1 MAFKKIRQKLKSKGS
16 SEGTPWQRATAELE
30 KQTKAE
36 KKHKT
41 SKKSGIK
48 HLSREKKAKL
58 KKSKH
63 LPEATGTDKRQRYFG
78 WYGIFSV
85 GLVLSGFLISPYGKV
100 KDIYVEGAQAVP
112 EQSIID
118 ASHINGNLTALGVVW
133 NDDKVDAFITAVLP
147 QVKTAE
153 VTLRGLNDIT
163 IQVTEHETI
172 AYVSSGGYYYNVLD
186 NGTVA
191 NTELKVP
198 IGNNPIITSFEMNQN
213 LDDLL
218 EQYMQLTDSVQNSI
232 SEIKY
237 TGTEENP
244 YTITVYMNDGNEV
257 KASLPS
263 FAEKILYYPDIV
275 SQLGETKGTIDLEVG
290 VYFTPFTQTTEEDA
304 SASADS
310 AIPSE

>member
-30 KQTKAE
+30 KQNKAE
-36 KKHKT
+36 KKQKT
-41 SKKSGIK
+41 SKKSGMK
-48 HLSREKKAKL
+48 HLSGEKKAKL

-85 GLVLSGFLISPYGKV
+85 GLVLSGFLISPYGKI

-133 NDDKVDAFITAVLP
+133 NDDKVDAFITDVLP

-163 IQVTEHETI
+163 IHVTEHETI

-237 TGTEENP
+237 TGT
-244 YTITVYMNDGNEV
+244 
-257 KASLPS
+257 
-263 FAEKILYYPDIV
+263 
-275 SQLGETKGTIDLEVG
+275 
-290 VYFTPFTQTTEEDA
+290 
-304 SASADS
+304 
-310 AIPSE
+310 

>member
-1 MAFKKIRQKLKSKGS
+1 MVFGRIRQKLNSKSS

-30 KQTKAE
+30 SQRKDLKKQQTTKISGMQRLLEAE
-36 KKHKT
+36 
-41 SKKSGIK
+41 
-48 HLSREKKAKL
+48 KAKL
-58 KKSKH
+58 KRSRH
-63 LPEATGTDKRQRYFG
+63 LPEAETTGKRQGYLA
-78 WYGIFSV
+78 WYGIFLV
-85 GLVLSGFLISPYGKV
+85 GIIGCGFLISPYGKV
-100 KDIYVEGAQAVP
+100 RDIYVEGAEAVP

-118 ASHINGNLTALGVVW
+118 ASHITGKLTALGSVW
-133 NDDKVDAFITAVLP
+133 NDEKIDAYVTNALP

-153 VTLRGLNDIT
+153 VTLRGLNDVT
-163 IQVTEHETI
+163 IHVTEHETI
-172 AYVSSGGYYYNVLD
+172 AYVYSGGSYYNVLE

-191 NTELKVP
+191 DTELKVP

-244 YTITVYMNDGNEV
+244 YAITVYMNDGNEV
-257 KASLPS
+257 KAILPS

-275 SQLGETKGTIDLEVG
+275 SQLGDTKGTIDLEVG
-290 VYFTPFTQTTEEDA
+290 VYFTPFAQTAEEEA
-304 SASADS
+304 SAAP
-310 AIPSE
+310 AE

>member
-1 MAFKKIRQKLKSKGS
+1 MVFGKIRQKLNRKSS

-30 KQTKAE
+30 RQNKAE
-36 KKHKT
+36 IKQKT
-41 SKKSGIK
+41 T
-48 HLSREKKAKL
+48 KKARMHRLLGGK
-58 KKSKH
+58 KQKSKTCNQ
-63 LPEATGTDKRQRYFG
+63 LPEATKTDNRQGYFA
-78 WYGIFSV
+78 WYSIFLV
-85 GLVLSGFLISPYGKV
+85 GAIASGFLISPYGKV
-100 KDIYVEGAQAVP
+100 KDIYVEGAEDVP

-118 ASHINGNLTALGVVW
+118 ASHITGKLTALGVVW
-133 NDDKVDAFITAVLP
+133 NDEKINAYVTNSLA

-153 VTLRGLNDIT
+153 VTLRGMNDVT
-163 IQVTEHETI
+163 IHVTEHETI
-172 AYVSSGGYYYNVLD
+172 AYVYSDSSYFNVLE

-191 NTELKVP
+191 DTQLKVP
-198 IGNNPIITSFEMNQN
+198 IGNNPVITSFEMNQN

-218 EQYMQLTDSVQNSI
+218 EQYVQLTDSVQNSI

-257 KASLPS
+257 KAILPS

-275 SQLGETKGTIDLEVG
+275 SQLGETKGIIDLEVG
-290 VYFTPFTQTTEEDA
+290 VYFTPFAQTTEDGA

-310 AIPSE
+310 ATPSE

>member
-1 MAFKKIRQKLKSKGS
+1 MIFGKIRQKLNSKSS
-16 SEGTPWQRATAELE
+16 SEGTPWQRATAESERQNKAQIKQQTTKKFRLQHLLE
-30 KQTKAE
+30 VKKTKL
-36 KKHKT
+36 K
-41 SKKSGIK
+41 SKK
-48 HLSREKKAKL
+48 HLSEAAK
-58 KKSKH
+58 
-63 LPEATGTDKRQRYFG
+63 TGERQGYLG
-78 WYGIFSV
+78 WYSIFLLGAIGIS
-85 GLVLSGFLISPYGKV
+85 FLISPYGKV
-100 KDIYVEGAQAVP
+100 KDIYVEGAEDVP

-118 ASHINGNLTALGVVW
+118 ASHITGKLTALGVVW
-133 NDDKVDAFITAVLP
+133 NDERIDAYITNTLP

-153 VTLRGLNDIT
+153 VTLRGMNDVT
-163 IQVTEHETI
+163 IHVTEHETI
-172 AYVSSGGYYYNVLD
+172 AYVYSGGSYYNVLE

-191 NTELKVP
+191 DMELKVP

-244 YTITVYMNDGNEV
+244 YAIMVYMNDGNEV
-257 KASLPS
+257 KAILPS

-275 SQLGETKGTIDLEVG
+275 SQLGEKKGTIDFEVG
-290 VYFTPFTQTTEEDA
+290 VYFTPFAQPTEDEA

-310 AIPSE
+310 ATPAE

>member
-1 MAFKKIRQKLKSKGS
+1 MVFGRIRQKLKNKSS

-30 KQTKAE
+30 RQRKEQEKLHTTKKSGMQFFLE
-36 KKHKT
+36 GKKAKKKT
-41 SKKSGIK
+41 SK
-48 HLSREKKAKL
+48 HLSESAK
-58 KKSKH
+58 
-63 LPEATGTDKRQRYFG
+63 TGNRQGYFV
-78 WYGIFSV
+78 WYGIFLI
-85 GLVLSGFLISPYGKV
+85 GAIGSGFLISPYGKV
-100 KDIYVEGAQAVP
+100 KDIYVEGAEAVP

-118 ASHINGNLTALGVVW
+118 ASQLTGKLTTLGAVW
-133 NDDKVDAFITAVLP
+133 NDEKINAYITNALP

-153 VTLRGLNDIT
+153 VTLRGLNDVT
-163 IQVTEHETI
+163 IHVTEHETI
-172 AYVSSGGYYYNVLD
+172 AYVYSDGSYYNVLE

-191 NTELKVP
+191 DTKLKVP

-218 EQYMQLTDSVQNSI
+218 EQYLQLTVSVQNSI

-244 YTITVYMNDGNEV
+244 YAITVYMNDGNEV
-257 KASLPS
+257 KAILPS

-290 VYFTPFTQTTEEDA
+290 VYFTPFAQSVEEGV

-310 AIPSE
+310 ATPTE

>member
-1 MAFKKIRQKLKSKGS
+1 MVFGKIRQKLYSKSS
-16 SEGTPWQRATAELE
+16 SEGTPWQRATAESERQNKALIRQKITINGRLHRLLE
-30 KQTKAE
+30 
-36 KKHKT
+36 
-41 SKKSGIK
+41 
-48 HLSREKKAKL
+48 EKKAKL
-58 KKSKH
+58 KPRENLSETAK
-63 LPEATGTDKRQRYFG
+63 TGKRQGYLG
-78 WYGIFSV
+78 WYSIFLV
-85 GLVLSGFLISPYGKV
+85 GAIGSSFLISPYGKV
-100 KDIYVEGAQAVP
+100 KDIYVEGAEDVP

-118 ASHINGNLTALGVVW
+118 ASHITGKLTALGVVW
-133 NDDKVDAFITAVLP
+133 NDEKIDAYITNTLS

-153 VTLRGLNDIT
+153 VTLRGMNDVT
-163 IQVTEHETI
+163 IHVTEHETI
-172 AYVSSGGYYYNVLD
+172 AYVYSNGSYYNVLE

-191 NTELKVP
+191 DTELKVP

-213 LDDLL
+213 LEDLL

-244 YTITVYMNDGNEV
+244 YAITVYMNDGNEV
-257 KASLPS
+257 KAILPS

-290 VYFTPFTQTTEEDA
+290 VYFTPFAQTTEEEA

-310 AIPSE
+310 ATPAE

>member
-1 MAFKKIRQKLKSKGS
+1 MVFGKIRQKLKSKSS

-30 KQTKAE
+30 RQNKAQLKQ
-36 KKHKT
+36 KT
-41 SKKSGIK
+41 QKNAGMQG
-48 HLSREKKAKL
+48 LLEEKKAKL
-58 KKSKH
+58 KTSKH
-63 LPEATGTDKRQRYFG
+63 LPESTKTDKQPGYFA
-78 WYGIFSV
+78 WYGIFLV
-85 GLVLSGFLISPYGKV
+85 GVIGSSFLISPYGKV
-100 KDIYVEGAQAVP
+100 KDIYVEGAEAVP

-118 ASHINGNLTALGVVW
+118 ASQITGKLTALGVVW
-133 NDDKVDAFITAVLP
+133 NDERIDAYITSALP

-153 VTLRGLNDIT
+153 VTLRGMNDIT
-163 IQVTEHETI
+163 IHVTEHETI
-172 AYVSSGGYYYNVLD
+172 AYVYSDGYYYNVLE

-191 NTELKVP
+191 ETELKVP

-244 YTITVYMNDGNEV
+244 YAITVYMNDGNEV
-257 KASLPS
+257 KAILPS

-275 SQLGETKGTIDLEVG
+275 SQLGETKGTVDLEVG
-290 VYFTPFTQTTEEDA
+290 VYFTPFAQATEEET

-310 AIPSE
+310 ATPTE

>member
-1 MAFKKIRQKLKSKGS
+1 MVFGKIRQKLRGKST

-30 KQTKAE
+30 RQNKAQLRPKTKKNTGSQGLLE
-36 KKHKT
+36 TKT
-41 SKKSGIK
+41 AQPKT
-48 HLSREKKAKL
+48 
-58 KKSKH
+58 SKH
-63 LPEATGTDKRQRYFG
+63 LPVSNKIQKKSGYFA

-85 GLVLSGFLISPYGKV
+85 GIIASSFLISSYGKV
-100 KDIYVEGAQAVP
+100 KDIYVEGAQVVP

-118 ASHINGNLTALGVVW
+118 ASQITGKLTALGVVW
-133 NDDKVDAFITAVLP
+133 NDEKIDAYITDVLP

-153 VTLRGLNDIT
+153 VTLRGMNDIT
-163 IQVTEHETI
+163 IHVTEHETI
-172 AYVSSGGYYYNVLD
+172 ASVYSEGYYYNVLE

-191 NTELKVP
+191 NTQLKVP

-218 EQYMQLTDSVQNSI
+218 DQYMQLSDSVQNSI

-237 TGTEENP
+237 TGTEGNP
-244 YTITVYMNDGNEV
+244 YAITVYMNDGNEV
-257 KASLPS
+257 KAILPS

-290 VYFTPFTQTTEEDA
+290 VYFTPFTQTTEAEA

-310 AIPSE
+310 ATSSE